1 MKKVSACG
9 LMSDGP
15 TTKDS
20 PKHKEVS
27 GDAFFKNFE
36 ESSLFEKRL
45 HPKTFILKSFP
56 MVCTLAA
63 RQATAPG
70 QTDNKKRVQP

>member
-1 MKKVSACG
+1 MTLFSKTSKKA
-9 LMSDGP
+9 
-15 TTKDS
+15 
-20 PKHKEVS
+20 
-27 GDAFFKNFE
+27 AF
-36 ESSLFEKRL
+36 LEKGGTQ
-45 HPKTFILKSFP
+45 KTFILKSFP